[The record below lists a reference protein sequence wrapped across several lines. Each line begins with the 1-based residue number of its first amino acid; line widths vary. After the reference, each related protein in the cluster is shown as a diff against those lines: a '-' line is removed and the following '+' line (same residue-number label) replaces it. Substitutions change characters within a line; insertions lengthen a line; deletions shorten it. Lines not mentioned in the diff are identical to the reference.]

1 MVKFNEFEIDS
12 DKLINELCIFIMRI
26 NDAQDLYYEEQ
37 VKFFNEGMETE
48 ESITFFTKLFK
59 KLEENI
65 ENDDIKKKNYE
76 KIMKNFEKNL
86 RRDNPNCMND
96 AINNIF
102 KPKENNIH
110 EAFSENY
117 HRYLD
122 DPYEYEEDDRYM
134 N

>member
-1 MVKFNEFEIDS
+1 MVKFNEFEFDS
-12 DKLINELCIFIMRI
+12 DKLINEFGIFIMRI
-26 NDAQDLYYEEQ
+26 IDAQDLYYEEQ
-37 VKFFNEGMETE
+37 VKFFDDGMETE

-65 ENDDIKKKNYE
+65 ENNNIKKKNYE

-86 RRDNPNCMND
+86 RKDNPNCMND

-102 KPKENNIH
+102 KPMENNIQ
-110 EAFSENY
+110 EAFSESY